1 MTVNEIREMYPV
13 GTQIMLER
21 MEGEPQ
27 MHSGLTGIVSHIDD
41 AGQIHIRWEN
51 GSSLALNEEIDTFSK
66 IEPTGKISVLLVEP
80 GRTPKIIEIEDTL
93 EAKQAI
99 VGGYIEQS
107 MPFDD
112 DVAIICNKE
121 GKLDGLHLNRAI
133 YDNDGTMIDII
144 AGTFFIC
151 YAPIESDRYLSLP
164 ETLAKKYME
173 KFMHPEIFYRD
184 HNGIHAMPYK
194 AEKGK

>member
-41 AGQIHIRWEN
+41 AGQIHVRWEN

-112 DVAIICNKE
+112 DVAIICNEE